1 MLTFFIST
9 ITNNYRIDNYLKG
22 SLLSILLTLLPLST
36 HALAVVDDTGQ
47 IVNLSQPAKRIVSLA
62 PYLTEL
68 AFAAGAG
75 NEILAVSAA
84 SNWPPQAAHLPR
96 ISDDRSIDF
105 ERLVKLK
112 PDLILLWHSGT
123 ATVMR
128 TRAQTLGIPIFF
140 SDPHTFEEVATT
152 IERLGVLTN
161 NIKTAQMKANEV
173 RHEANKLAYRYSK
186 KSQVSVFY
194 QVWSRPLMTL
204 NGQHFISN
212 LIKLCGGE
220 NIFSKSKISVPTVD
234 IEAVVTANPE
244 VILTTKN
251 NQHPPL
257 DFSTWQHLPQMTATQ
272 KSAFIAL
279 DPDLLTRPTPRAL
292 LATYQLCEMLERV
305 RQTRA
310 PEKNSISIRSSGHL
324 K

>member
-1 MLTFFIST
+1 MLISLFT
-9 ITNNYRIDNYLKG
+9 ITIRCRIGDYLKS
-22 SLLSILLTLLPLST
+22 SLLSILLMLLPLQT
-36 HALAVVDDTGQ
+36 YALTVVDDTGQ
-47 IVNLSQPAKRIVSLA
+47 VVHLHQPAKRIVSLA

-75 NEILAVSAA
+75 SEVLAVSAA
-84 SNWPPQAAHLPR
+84 SNWPPQAADLPR

-112 PDLILLWHSGT
+112 PDLILLWHGGT
-123 ATVMR
+123 ATLVR
-128 TRAQTLGIPIFF
+128 TRAQALGIPIFL
-140 SDPHTFEEVATT
+140 SEPRTFEEVAST

-161 NIKTAQMKANEV
+161 NIKTAQIKANEV
-173 RHEANKLAYRYSK
+173 RLEANKLAQRYAK

-194 QVWSRPLMTL
+194 QAWPRPLMTL
-204 NGQHFISN
+204 NGQHFISH

-220 NIFSKSKISVPTVD
+220 NIFSNSKFSVPTVN
-234 IEAVVTANPE
+234 IEAVVMANPE
-244 VILTTKN
+244 VILTTKT

-257 DFSTWQHLPQMTATQ
+257 DFSTWQHLPQITATQ
-272 KSAFIAL
+272 KGAFIAI

-292 LATYQLCEMLERV
+292 LATYQLCEVFEKV
-305 RQTRA
+305 RQTRVLKKA
-310 PEKNSISIRSSGHL
+310 NVTTPPSSHL